1 MFLDNSY
8 AIIYIMEPT
17 DRSNVG
23 NSLGGQ
29 NLPPVNTAPQ
39 PMPTAQPVQQPG
51 YDPIFSPTGRADVQS
66 VPTTPTIISGP
77 ATPAPDPNHTASTA
91 TGDIVLQ
98 KSPAPSQTKS
108 KLPLIIA
115 AIAAILVV
123 GAGIFILVAN
133 PFANNSNN
141 STNTSTVASFNKF
154 INYLYDGSTAT
165 GYNADAYVDNA
176 SYKFEEMLN
185 SNDQTARTKYFNV
198 AQGLLNDFNNN
209 LQNNNIT
216 DTQQGHLDS
225 LNQNLNIISQ
235 ITSIAPLTNEAV
247 AEYYLQNTAA
257 RTKQYLQ
264 SHYSTLLN
272 SNINEVK
279 TYAQNSI
286 NYQSWLVDYLAYLSD
301 NKCLSGNNIDTTCAE
316 NLGLPEAMQQQKD
329 SLSASFASSTT
340 ITYTAAANIIDQSTQ
355 MATTLGLVN
364 TETSTGEQA

>member
-39 PMPTAQPVQQPG
+39 PTPTAQPVQQPG

-154 INYLYDGSTAT
+154 INYLYDGSDTTAANT
-165 GYNADAYVDNA
+165 AIYDDEVNF
-176 SYKFEEMLN
+176 KFEEMLD
-185 SNDQTARTKYFNV
+185 SEDSDAQSEYF
-198 AQGLLNDFNNN
+198 A
-209 LQNNNIT
+209 T
-216 DTQQGHLDS
+216 TQQFLNNTIATTDSSTSADLLDS
-225 LNQNLNIISQ
+225 LNKLDNLMVFL
-235 ITSIAPLTNEAV
+235 TTYASIENYQSTDVTAL
-247 AEYYLQNTAA
+247 YLQNGEAAAVSYARNNYEPLLSSSNAAA
-257 RTKQYLQ
+257 RVYGQIQQIWAQQGIEVAQFYISSKCVVKSGNTIDISACTEPTLSTDYQGQVIQLLKSDSYQFIGDAREQFIETCY
-264 SHYSTLLN
+264 YIDTLLN
-272 SNINEVK
+272 PTWSN
-279 TYAQNSI
+279 T
-286 NYQSWLVDYLAYLSD
+286 
-301 NKCLSGNNIDTTCAE
+301 
-316 NLGLPEAMQQQKD
+316 
-329 SLSASFASSTT
+329 
-340 ITYTAAANIIDQSTQ
+340 
-355 MATTLGLVN
+355 
-364 TETSTGEQA
+364 

>member
-39 PMPTAQPVQQPG
+39 PTPTAQPVQQPG

-66 VPTTPTIISGP
+66 ASTTPTIISGP

-185 SNDQTARTKYFNV
+185 SNDQATRTEYFNV
-198 AQGLLNDFNNN
+198 AQGLLNDASFPESQTIRELAAQIRTDLEFLKN
-209 LQNNNIT
+209 LA
-216 DTQQGHLDS
+216 
-225 LNQNLNIISQ
+225 
-235 ITSIAPLTNEAV
+235 SIKELTNEEIV
-247 AEYYLQNTAA
+247 AYYFKHTPQQ
-257 RTKQYLQ
+257 TKQYVQ
-264 SHYSTLLN
+264 SHYATLSSSSHTL
-272 SNINEVK
+272 
-279 TYAQNSI
+279 TQQYAQGVSA
-286 NYQSWLVDYLAYLSD
+286 YQSWLVDFLAYLSNNGCI
-301 NKCLSGNNIDTTCAE
+301 NKENIDAACV
-316 NLGLPEAMQQQKD
+316 EAHP
-329 SLSASFASSTT
+329 LSAES
-340 ITYTAAANIIDQSTQ
+340 
-355 MATTLGLVN
+355 ATTRDNINATYADVSSARYVVTARLVN
-364 TETSTGEQA
+364 SVQELANNLNTEDNS